1 MTALHGRKNPAAP
14 AAPGRERPDSVV
26 FDCDGVLVDI
36 SGSYDRTIDMTCS
49 RMLRDLAG
57 IEAIPIDGEI
67 IEGFKASG
75 GFNDEVDLTY
85 ASILSL
91 YAADRLG
98 RDPHR
103 FIREVIGKADRTGI
117 LSVQRYVGSLCD
129 TSGITARLGRL
140 EDRHGNPV
148 YSLFEQIFF
157 GPRLYRKI
165 FGGPPGAGGGGG
177 VGGMI
182 DNDVVILSDGLLR
195 ALRER
200 FGGRIAIVSG
210 RGIESARH
218 TLGSMLDRFDL
229 GSSAFLE
236 DEPRAMA
243 KPNPASLV
251 RAIDSMGSRSCLYVG
266 DSMEDRMMARGAA
279 EAGGGRFQVQF
290 CAIVGTSSDPGRKRR
305 MFGEAGAEMILR
317 SIDEI
322 PKALNLVW
330 GEPYSRDHEEE
341 EGRQRQAR
349 DEGD

>member
-1 MTALHGRKNPAAP
+1 MTAVHNQKKPDPAGGRAAYEYP
-14 AAPGRERPDSVV
+14 MIRAALDNQKKPDSIA

-98 RDPHR
+98 RDPSR
-103 FIREVIGKADRTGI
+103 FVREVIGRADRTGI
-117 LSVQRYVGSLCD
+117 LSVRRYLGSLCD
-129 TSGITARLGRL
+129 ISGATARLGSL

-165 FGGPPGAGGGGG
+165 FGAPPGGGAGGPGGG
-177 VGGMI
+177 AGGMI
-182 DNDVVILSDGLLR
+182 DNDVVILSEGLLR
-195 ALRER
+195 TLRER

-218 TLGSMLDRFDL
+218 TLGSMLDGFDL
-229 GSSAFLE
+229 KSSAFLE

-266 DSMEDRMMARGAA
+266 DSMEDHMMARGAA
-279 EAGGGRFQVQF
+279 EAGGGRFQVPF
-290 CAIVGTSSDPGRKRR
+290 CAIVGTSRDPERKRR
-305 MFGEAGAEMILR
+305 MFGEAGADVILR
-317 SIDEI
+317 SIDGI
-322 PKALNLVW
+322 PEALNLGW
-330 GEPYSRDHEEE
+330 P
-341 EGRQRQAR
+341 
-349 DEGD
+349 